1 MFILGIATLSDLVE
15 IIEFTYEGF
24 PFFHF
29 TIKFILNLNFFVMM
43 LQVLSAALH
52 TEKLLV
58 TVWTSF
64 HIAVV
69 DLNRITATIALDIVL
84 GCPVI

>member
-1 MFILGIATLSDLVE
+1 MFILGIATLSDLLE

-29 TIKFILNLNFFVMM
+29 TIEFMLNLNFFVMM
-43 LQVLSAALH
+43 LQVFSAALH
-52 TEKLLV
+52 TEKLLL
-58 TVWTSF
+58 TVWASF
-64 HIAVV
+64 NIAVV
-69 DLNRITATIALDIVL
+69 DLNRITTTIAFDIVL